1 MRRFGVIFGEG
12 DRHGRV
18 VDGVT
23 CCDICIQFLKMLV
36 IGVRRRAKSTCVCPY
51 IDERC
56 TIWRAVA
63 GNFDG
68 LTIGSLHGAI
78 TITSACVEA
87 HQSTGNDSKKA
98 KDAPVGLTPDKK
110 PNGGMR
116 SEFTFL
122 RVIGKDDTVA
132 TRITRGK
139 KSHSNFIL

>member
-1 MRRFGVIFGEG
+1 MRNTR
-12 DRHGRV
+12 
-18 VDGVT
+18 
-23 CCDICIQFLKMLV
+23 
-36 IGVRRRAKSTCVCPY
+36 VCPY

-68 LTIGSLHGAI
+68 QTIGSLHGAI
-78 TITSACVEA
+78 TISGAYVEA
-87 HQSTGNDSKKA
+87 HQSTGNESKKA
-98 KDAPVGLTPDKK
+98 KDVPVGLTPAEK
-110 PNGGMR
+110 PNCGMR
-116 SEFTFL
+116 SKFTSL